1 MARLNKKEHYIRID
15 RDKLLE
21 DIKRTKSG
29 SICSAKLKILSEL
42 DIKYGLKDSKEDKK
56 NKKQEQQKM
65 VFAVEEYNIDSDDI
79 DSMIEQ
85 EPYYI
90 LEFEDVEPKTK
101 ARDRIKEIEE
111 QSQKTAR
118 TQDGRI
124 VKVLACKF
132 VDAIPTEEEQKKIE
146 DIKLKQKELEEQ
158 NELDR
163 NSVKLPKAPK
173 TKEEIL
179 QEVKEE
185 RGCTISQL
193 KRIFT
198 QYIELKDNMNKLEEN
213 KAYCKTKDK
222 EYIKKLDQAIEEN
235 DTQLKII
242 ELKYGK
248 ELNSKKIAPLLQF
261 YLDKKRLPNDE
272 EEEYQID
279 ELLGLNSKKD
289 VLKIIDEYDDHDD
302 GDNNDKKDNSASPKD
317 SK

>member
-124 VKVLACKF
+124 VKVLACKL
-132 VDAIPTEEEQKKIE
+132 VNAIPTEEEQKKIQE
-146 DIKLKQKELEEQ
+146 IQLKQKELEEQ

-302 GDNNDKKDNSASPKD
+302 GDNNDKKDNSDSPKD